1 MQPGWDLIMFYPPW
15 VLSSSFF
22 LSFFS
27 ICFSTVLAPHFYSL
41 PCVALAATYQ
51 IPNLETQPVFFHEGK
66 RNTIAD
72 AERTPSLYSFNP
84 VSLDDVAAQSS
95 QNRACVRLL
104 RQVNLLHDI
113 HPRSPVFLPFN
124 VEISYFESNVL
135 GITFVVW
142 QEQWEKW
149 QQKEKKSVK
158 EFEPPMFCFEHI
170 R

>member
-1 MQPGWDLIMFYPPW
+1 MRSDHGLPPW

-27 ICFSTVLAPHFYSL
+27 ICFSTELAPHFNSL

-72 AERTPSLYSFNP
+72 AERTPSSTASIQFLLTMLRHRVAKIELVCVCSDKVNFLY
-84 VSLDDVAAQSS
+84 
-95 QNRACVRLL
+95 
-104 RQVNLLHDI
+104 DI
-113 HPRSPVFLPFN
+113 LPAVIGFLPFN

-135 GITFVVW
+135 GVTFVMW
-142 QEQWEKW
+142 QEQWKKW
-149 QQKEKKSVK
+149 QQKEKKVSKNLNHPCSVLNTSDK
-158 EFEPPMFCFEHI
+158 ILC
-170 R
+170 

>member
-1 MQPGWDLIMFYPPW
+1 MRSDHGLPPW

-27 ICFSTVLAPHFYSL
+27 ICFSTELAPHFNSL

-72 AERTPSLYSFNP
+72 AERTPSSTASIQFILTMLRHRVAKIKLVCVCSDKWTFFLTSP
-84 VSLDDVAAQSS
+84 LRSSVSCLLTWRLVILNQMSLVLLLWCDKSS
-95 QNRACVRLL
+95 GRNGNR
-104 RQVNLLHDI
+104 
-113 HPRSPVFLPFN
+113 
-124 VEISYFESNVL
+124 
-135 GITFVVW
+135 
-142 QEQWEKW
+142 K
-149 QQKEKKSVK
+149 KKKSVK
-158 EFEPPMFCFEHI
+158 EFEPPLFCFEHI